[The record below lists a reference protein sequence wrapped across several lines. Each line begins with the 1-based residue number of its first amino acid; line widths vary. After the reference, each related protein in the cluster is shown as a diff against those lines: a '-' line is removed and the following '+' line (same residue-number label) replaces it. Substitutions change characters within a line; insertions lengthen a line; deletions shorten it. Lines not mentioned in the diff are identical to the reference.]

1 MTTTG
6 LFLLAILALGFLI
19 TFQIAKASE
28 YVSVLKGEKKSFE
41 QNNRINAFLMVVFL
55 VLGLIGVYLCNKALY
70 PKTLL
75 AQPAASDHGEKIDN
89 MLWITIIITGI
100 VFVITQ
106 ILLFWFAYKYQYS
119 EKRKAFYY
127 PHNNKLEVL
136 WTTVPAIALCAL
148 VGFGLYYWFNIT
160 GEAPANSM
168 QVEITGK
175 QFGWIYRYPG
185 KDNTFGKKYF
195 RVIDEAKSN
204 MLGMIWRDSTV
215 ETPNGDLNLKADQAG
230 FDDIIQTS
238 AMYLIKNEPVKLII
252 NSRDVIHDVG
262 LSHFRLKMDAVPG
275 TPTTMW
281 FTPKYTTEEMKKITN
296 DPNFEYE
303 ISCDQM
309 CGNGHY
315 SMKGLVKVV
324 TRDEFILWRAKQK
337 PAYASFV
344 SQGAAP
350 AGSAP
355 ASGEPAPTQPGGPE
369 SNPQTPAQPQMQPQQ
384 PTADTSNGTTAVS
397 KHGALAQKK

>member
-41 QNNRINAFLMVVFL
+41 QNNRINGFLMVVFL
-55 VLGLIGVYLCNKALY
+55 VLGLIGVYWCNEALY
-70 PKTLL
+70 PKTLMT
-75 AQPAASDHGEKIDN
+75 QPSASDHGENIDTMLKIT
-89 MLWITIIITGI
+89 LLVTGI
-100 VFVITQ
+100 VFLITQ

-136 WTTVPAIALCAL
+136 WTTVPAITLCLL
-148 VGFGLYYWFNIT
+148 VGFGLYYWFKIT

-168 QVEITGK
+168 QVEITGR

-195 RVIDEAKSN
+195 RMIDEADGN
-204 MLGMIWRDSTV
+204 ILGMLWKDSTMQ
-215 ETPNGDLNLKADQAG
+215 TPNGVQNLKADPTG
-230 FDDIIQTS
+230 YDDIIQTS
-238 AMYLIKNEPVKLII
+238 AMYLIKDQPVKLII

-262 LSHFRLKMDAVPG
+262 LPHFRLKMDAVPG

-281 FTPKYTTEEMKKITN
+281 FTPKYTTDEMKKITN
-296 DPNFEYE
+296 NPNFEYE
-303 ISCDQM
+303 IACDQM

-315 SMKGLVKVV
+315 SMKGLIKVV
-324 TRDEFILWRAKQK
+324 TRDEFILWRAKQQPGYK
-337 PAYASFV
+337 PATAAA
-344 SQGAAP
+344 AAP
-350 AGSAP
+350 AATPAP
-355 ASGEPAPTQPGGPE
+355 APATGEPA
-369 SNPQTPAQPQMQPQQ
+369 
-384 PTADTSNGTTAVS
+384 TADTTKST
-397 KHGALAQKK
+397 GALVPNATLASGK